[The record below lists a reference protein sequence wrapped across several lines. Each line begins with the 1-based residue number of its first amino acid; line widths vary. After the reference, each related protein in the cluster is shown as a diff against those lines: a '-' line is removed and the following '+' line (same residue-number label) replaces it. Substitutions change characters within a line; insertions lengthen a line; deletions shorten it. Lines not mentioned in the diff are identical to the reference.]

1 MYDVIEVYCQDIFV
15 LLKCFFFDY
24 KWMEEKIDVVIC
36 EKYGLFF
43 VMSTLVKYVD
53 FIMLVIE
60 CCDFGFD
67 DGFFWF
73 VLEGISVIEMFNVIL
88 LVLGYVYG
96 MFMECF
102 NDLLELCKCV

>member
-1 MYDVIEVYCQDIFV
+1 
-15 LLKCFFFDY
+15 
-24 KWMEEKIDVVIC
+24 MEEKIDVVIC

-73 VLEGISVIEMFNVIL
+73 VLEGILVIEMFNVIL

-102 NDLLELCKCV
+102 NDLLELCKCVWMFLKWKGFFVGNVYCEIWKWMK